1 MQKLLII
8 LAVLFLI
15 ILAPALLIALAAP
28 ERLGMILLLWSA
40 ITAVTMAL
48 LWKLLQPHLPG
59 KR

>member
-8 LAVLFLI
+8 LTVLFLI

-48 LWKLLQPHLPG
+48 LWKLLKPHLPG